1 MLRTENIAQK
11 AIKNKRGV
19 FAHAP
24 LFAKNLYAIVGHL
37 AKPLFSLKL
46 KNRGPCMKFLFMM
59 FFQLITFLLWGALI
73 IGLFIAL
80 I

>member
-1 MLRTENIAQK
+1 MRTENITHK
-11 AIKNKRGV
+11 ALKNKRGV
-19 FAHAP
+19 FAHAL

-46 KNRGPCMKFLFMM
+46 KIRGPCMKFLFMM